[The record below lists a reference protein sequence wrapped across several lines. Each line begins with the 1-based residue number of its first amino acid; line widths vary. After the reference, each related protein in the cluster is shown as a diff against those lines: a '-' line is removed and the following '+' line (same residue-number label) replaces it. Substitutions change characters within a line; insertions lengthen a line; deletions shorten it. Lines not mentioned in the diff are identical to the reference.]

1 MNLELND
8 AERNVL
14 LDVLHGEFGRL
25 RAEIYRT
32 EAAEFKE
39 ELKSREAALEAVIQ
53 RLEGGAGPGG
63 QA

>member
-8 AERNVL
+8 AERKVL

-32 EAAEFKE
+32 EAAEFKDD
-39 ELKSREAALEAVIQ
+39 LKRREAALDSIIQ
-53 RLEGGAGPGG
+53 RLEAGPG
-63 QA
+63 